1 MQTPLN
7 TRISVELAKTFE
19 QYVKETGNTKAGTV
33 EVALRRYLEEQGYK
47 IEKDE

>member
-1 MQTPLN
+1 MQTALN

>member
-33 EVALRRYLEEQGYK
+33 EAALRRYLEEQGYK
-47 IEKDE
+47 IEEEK